1 MPDDFVG
8 TGEERGEQGV
18 GRRRAFAS
26 DERAQAEDGLARHAL
41 VGSPRIRRIVA
52 ERPPAPGRFH
62 AGDDGL
68 AIDPV
73 LVGGKVRNRIMRLL
87 SNEILE

>member
-8 TGEERGEQGV
+8 TGEQRCEEGV
-18 GRRRAFAS
+18 GRLRPLAS
-26 DERAQAEDGLARHAL
+26 DERAQAEDFLARHAL
-41 VGSPRIRRIVA
+41 VGSPRIRLIVA

-68 AIDPV
+68 AIEEM
-73 LVGGKVRNRIMRLL
+73 LVQVEVSPTSLL
-87 SNEILE
+87 LINEILN